1 MVEMLKTGISSTGT
15 DGELTVFL
23 SLNKYTD
30 WRADLLKVLSR

>member
-1 MVEMLKTGISSTGT
+1 MVEMLKTGISST